1 MHASNQ
7 KRKQKILIIIEKFCF
22 GILLADSRAAINQFC
37 AAIKMQS

>member
-1 MHASNQ
+1 MQSRKQ
-7 KRKQKILIIIEKFCF
+7 KRKQKILIIIEKSRF